1 LNNLFDHTKFTENAF
16 DFNNFSFTEK
26 ALQLFVFQHRENQVY
41 RVWCDAL
48 GIRPEQ
54 VRKLEDIPFL
64 PISFFKTHTV
74 MSSSYEPELYFESSG
89 TTGSVNSRHM
99 IKDVGLYRQI
109 FVNGFRKF
117 YGDPASWC
125 IIGLLPSYLERQHS
139 SLVMM
144 VDELVKLSDHPKSG
158 FYLYDHEELHRNL
171 VDLEAAGQQT
181 LLIGVTYALLDFS
194 EKYPMPL
201 KHTIV
206 METGGMKG
214 RREEMT
220 RSEVHEAL
228 RQAWEMESI
237 HSEYGMTELLS
248 QAYSR
253 GEGVFYPADTMKV
266 LTREGDDPFVVH
278 ENGSK
283 EYHGIINV
291 IDLANIWSCAFVATE
306 DAGVLYPDGSFEVKG
321 RVDYSDIRGC
331 SLMVV

>member
-1 LNNLFDHTKFTENAF
+1 LNNLFDHTKFRENGF
-16 DFNNFSFTEK
+16 DFNISSFTEK
-26 ALQLFVFQHRENQVY
+26 ALQLFVFQHRENSVY
-41 RVWCDAL
+41 RTWCDAL
-48 GIRPEQ
+48 GILPEQ
-54 VRKLEDIPFL
+54 VRKLVDIPFL

-74 MSSSYEPELYFESSG
+74 MSTSYEPELFFESSG

-99 IKDVGLYRQI
+99 LKEAGLYRRS
-109 FVNGFRKF
+109 FLDGFRQF

-144 VDELVKLSDHPKSG
+144 VDELVKLSGHPKSG
-158 FYLYDHEELHRNL
+158 FYLYDHESLHWNL
-171 VDLEAAGQQT
+171 LELEAARQKT
-181 LLIGVTYALLDFS
+181 LLISVTYALLDFS
-194 EKYPMPL
+194 EKFPMPL

-228 RQAWEMESI
+228 RQAWGTESI

-248 QAYSR
+248 QAYSG
-253 GEGVFYPADTMKV
+253 GEGIFYPADTMKV
-266 LTREGDDPFVVH
+266 LIRDEDDPFVVH
-278 ENGSK
+278 ENGVR
-283 EYHGIINV
+283 EYPGIINV
-291 IDLANIWSCAFVATE
+291 IDLANIWSCAFIATE